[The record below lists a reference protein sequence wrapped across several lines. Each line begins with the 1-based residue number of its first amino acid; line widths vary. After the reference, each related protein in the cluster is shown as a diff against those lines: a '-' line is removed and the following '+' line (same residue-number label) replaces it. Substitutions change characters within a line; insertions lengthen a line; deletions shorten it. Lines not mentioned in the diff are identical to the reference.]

1 MIDFEDFLRF
11 FSGGE
16 FDPESERK
24 REEGVSLDGAE
35 GERESF
41 NRNKI
46 GKKK

>member
-16 FDPESERK
+16 FDPERE